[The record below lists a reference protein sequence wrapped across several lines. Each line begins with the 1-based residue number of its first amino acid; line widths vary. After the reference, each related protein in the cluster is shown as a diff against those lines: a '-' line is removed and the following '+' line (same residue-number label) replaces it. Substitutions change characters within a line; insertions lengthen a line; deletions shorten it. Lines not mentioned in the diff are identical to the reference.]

1 MPVPAAPP
9 PARPSA
15 PWSLPTPVSE
25 VLSGF
30 LCCEL
35 TTLTADGAPVT
46 WPAVALYLPDR
57 GQLVLSTSIGF
68 PVKALN
74 LRRDPRVSLLFSD
87 PTGSG
92 LSDPPH
98 VLVQGRAHVSDDVLT
113 WGGDLTAHWA
123 RVNTLQPMSRYFTR
137 TPLVRWFMGFYYQR
151 LLIHVTPDRIR
162 WWPTADATTT
172 PRKITAPHRKPP
184 PGQPT
189 TPDQE
194 APNVG

>member
-1 MPVPAAPP
+1 M
-9 PARPSA
+9 
-15 PWSLPTPVSE
+15 
-25 VLSGF
+25 LSRF

-35 TTLTADGAPVT
+35 TTLTTGGSPVT

-92 LSDPPH
+92 LRDPPH

-123 RVNTLQPMSRYFTR
+123 RVNALQPMSRYFTR
-137 TPLVRWFMGFYYQR
+137 TPMVRWFMGFYYHR
-151 LLIHVTPDRIR
+151 LLIHITPDRIR
-162 WWPTADATTT
+162 WWPTADTTTT
-172 PRKITAPHRKPP
+172 PREATTP
-184 PGQPT
+184 PGVPTAEQTT
-189 TPDQE
+189 TPEQE
-194 APNVG
+194 TPNVG